1 MAAIQSNPEAIVQ
14 TPGSSTAV
22 SPIGRAHS
30 SRLSSSVSA
39 EPMSDLGVP
48 PVMKAVLKAKT
59 LTILLALALLA
70 FILWPLK
77 HLAYRAALKVP

>member
-1 MAAIQSNPEAIVQ
+1 
-14 TPGSSTAV
+14 
-22 SPIGRAHS
+22 
-30 SRLSSSVSA
+30 
-39 EPMSDLGVP
+39 MSDLGVP